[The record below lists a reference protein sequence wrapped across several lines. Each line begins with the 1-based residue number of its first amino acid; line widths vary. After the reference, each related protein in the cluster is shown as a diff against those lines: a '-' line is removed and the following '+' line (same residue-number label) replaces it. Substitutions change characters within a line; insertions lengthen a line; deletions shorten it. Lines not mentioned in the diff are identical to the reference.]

1 MTHRLRL
8 VLAFAAIWL
17 LYQAA
22 EGVGMRWLHSEPVRD
37 VLMVSSLLAA
47 WPLSRWLGYRGYA
60 AYALSGAGW
69 RHWLPVCLLLAVLAK
84 FAAVAVGRQL
94 GVYADAPGAAAV
106 AWSALAP
113 AMPMLLLATFVPSLA
128 EDILTRG
135 FWYRAAG
142 IRWRSGAMFVLVS
155 ATIFVLNHVYRLG
168 EGPLEWLRL
177 FAFGLPYAAVLW
189 RSGSLWAALG
199 LHWGWNLGNG
209 LQDLLL
215 PVATRDATGAVGL
228 SVATHLLMLA
238 LVLLVPRRSLTGDT
252 RTPASS

>member
-1 MTHRLRL
+1 MARRLRL

-17 LYQAA
+17 LYQSA
-22 EGVGMRWLHSEPVRD
+22 EGVGMRWLHSDTVHN
-37 VLMVSSLLAA
+37 VLMVSSVLAA

-84 FAAVAVGRQL
+84 FAAVAMGRQL
-94 GVYADAPGAAAV
+94 GVYADAPDSGAV
-106 AWSALAP
+106 AWLALA
-113 AMPMLLLATFVPSLA
+113 ASLPMLLLATFVPSLA

-142 IRWRSGAMFVLVS
+142 ICWRRGAMFVLVS
-155 ATIFVLNHVYRLG
+155 AAIFVLNHIYRLG

-177 FAFGLPYAAVLW
+177 FAFGLPYAAILW

-199 LHWGWNLGNG
+199 LHWGWNLGNV

-215 PVATRDATGAVGL
+215 PVTTSDVAGAVGL
-228 SVATHLLMLA
+228 SVAAHLVMLA
-238 LVLLVPRRSLTGDT
+238 LVLLAPQPSLTGDT
-252 RTPASS
+252 RTPANS

>member
-1 MTHRLRL
+1 MTQRLR
-8 VLAFAAIWL
+8 VALAFAAIWL
-17 LYQAA
+17 LYQSA
-22 EGVGMRWLHSEPVRD
+22 EGLGTRWLHSDAVRN

-47 WPLSRWLGYRGYA
+47 WPLSRWLGWRGYA
-60 AYALSGAGW
+60 AYALAGDGW
-69 RHWLPVCLLLAVLAK
+69 RRWLPGCLVLAVLAK
-84 FAAVAVGRQL
+84 FVAVAVGLRL
-94 GVYADAPGAAAV
+94 GAYAGEPAAGSMAV
-106 AWSALAP
+106 LANVL
-113 AMPMLLLATFVPSLA
+113 PMLLLSTFIPSLA

-142 IRWRSGAMFVLVS
+142 IRWRSGTLFVLAS
-155 ATIFVLNHVYRLG
+155 AAIFVLNHIYRLG

-215 PVATRDATGAVGL
+215 PVSVRDAAGATGL
-228 SVATHLLMLA
+228 SIAAHLA
-238 LVLLVPRRSLTGDT
+238 LLAIVLLLPRRAVTGDRR
-252 RTPASS
+252 RTAIR